1 MEITRKEREELNRL
15 SLKYFGTSSRWQKMV
30 RDGYSIPTQNED
42 GSYNQQLR
50 KMHRPSIE
58 EILRDLKGLEDAEK
72 AREAEE
78 IKNDTIESVAQQAT
92 GVLDVEELSKRSL

>member
-1 MEITRKEREELNRL
+1 MELTRKEREELNRL

-50 KMHRPSIE
+50 KMHRPSVE
-58 EILRDLKGLEDAEK
+58 QILNDLKGLEDAEK
-72 AREAEE
+72 AKEAEQL
-78 IKNDTIESVAQQAT
+78 KNDTIESVVQQAT
-92 GVLDVEELSKRSL
+92 GVLNVEELSKPSV